1 MEGMGV
7 GEGSGEMRWNVMIE
21 PGLDMDIIPLYWC
34 AILGC
39 FYVSL
44 SLYMYMYIH
53 MHLYIW
59 SDRDFRLNFGVTGR
73 WEKNYSSS
81 YCWCFQ
87 KYGSG
92 MIWIHTMPE
101 TNIKFTPEK
110 TDLEPRGPMGFG
122 KHSTFELWK
131 RLDPGALYFP
141 RPSAQRWGLDGAKPL
156 SGLQK
161 HVDTT
166 PGMMGASFLEA
177 VKGRCGGLVGR

>member
-34 AILGC
+34 AIWVC

-44 SLYMYMYIH
+44 SLSLYYIT
-53 MHLYIW
+53 YASIW

-92 MIWIHTMPE
+92 IIWIHTMPE

-110 TDLEPRGPMGFG
+110 TDLERRGPMGFG
-122 KHSTFELWK
+122 KTLNLFL
-131 RLDPGALYFP
+131 RA
-141 RPSAQRWGLDGAKPL
+141 SAQRWGLDGAKPL

-166 PGMMGASFLEA
+166 PGMMGANFLEA
-177 VKGRCGGLVGR
+177 VKGRCGGW